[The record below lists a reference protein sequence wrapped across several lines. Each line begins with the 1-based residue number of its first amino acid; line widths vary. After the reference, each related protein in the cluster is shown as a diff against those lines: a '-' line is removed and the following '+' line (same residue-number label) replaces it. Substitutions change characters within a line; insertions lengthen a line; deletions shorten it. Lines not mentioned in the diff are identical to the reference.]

1 MWAAAL
7 LRTLRAVGGPA
18 TVATIQL
25 YGHVFSGKQ
34 KEAAEAF
41 AEAMRGGLVR
51 ADVGKMWTKRD
62 PQPLP
67 GVFRLK
73 HSRRVLFCGAE
84 GQTRTD
90 DTLIFSQVLYHLSY
104 LGSRIM
110 VLTARRQCQGT

>member
-1 MWAAAL
+1 MSA
-7 LRTLRAVGGPA
+7 
-18 TVATIQL
+18 
-25 YGHVFSGKQ
+25 
-34 KEAAEAF
+34 
-41 AEAMRGGLVR
+41 
-51 ADVGKMWTKRD
+51 KRD

-67 GVFRLK
+67 GVFRLNQQ
-73 HSRRVLFCGAE
+73 RCVMLCGAE